1 MEETSARVFP
11 GVTLTQPGAT
21 QEGKA
26 RLVIIGRAKIV
37 PVEKLWNYYRL
48 IGAQNRNAEVKV

>member
-1 MEETSARVFP
+1 MEETSVRVFP

-26 RLVIIGRAKIV
+26 RLEIIGRAKIV
-37 PVEKLWNYYRL
+37 SVEKLWNYCRL
-48 IGAQNRNAEVKV
+48 RGARILNAEVKV